1 MAQLR
6 PTAAMNPANEPFDK
20 ISFSLPHSLL
30 EKIDALAAADRRSRS
45 SWLVLHLEQLLES
58 AAAAAPL
65 AAVPDPANKRQ
76 PKRA

>member
-1 MAQLR
+1 MTQLT

-30 EKIDALAAADRRSRS
+30 EKIDALATADRRSRS

-58 AAAAAPL
+58 AKTAAPL
-65 AAVPDPANKRQ
+65 QSVAESANKR
-76 PKRA
+76 KRKGA